1 MIAVIA
7 DAIRSTYDA
16 LSSTQRPGSGAFCGC
31 DRCRDDVLARALEQ
45 AVPRYAGRYA
55 GREALGAAVVRVAL
69 AREEGRAELAVI
81 VLDAMRSVSA
91 SPRHGT
97 AP

>member
-1 MIAVIA
+1 VIAVIA

-16 LSSTQRPGSGAFCGC
+16 LSRTQRPAGGAFCGC
-31 DRCRDDVLARALEQ
+31 DRCRDDVLARALAQ
-45 AVPRYAGRYA
+45 AVPRYAGQ
-55 GREALGAAVVRVAL
+55 EALGAAVVRVAL
-69 AREEGRAELAVI
+69 ARDEGRAELAVI